1 MNKERKTARRSEKG
15 IALLIAIFV
24 LLLISVV
31 AIALLVS
38 SGTETAL
45 GANYRASSTVYYA
58 ALAGLEEARGRLLP
72 KNPTYF
78 GAAVIP
84 TPFPLGQTVYVLN
97 RLSGENIAPW
107 DSSNQYYDKEYG
119 AEFFPLSAASAGVQ
133 PAYSVWDYTNSPS
146 IPGPVYKWVRITAA
160 TEQSLYLDVNSD
172 GVYDPSTP
180 IYYDPAAVDSSGN
193 PAPSLIVTLTPP
205 ATAEQVLQ
213 ITALAYLPNGSQKLL
228 QYVVAPMT
236 VNLAFPAAI
245 TLDGPNV
252 APSSGSYTFTMPWG
266 ANFYVDG
273 TDQYFSPG
281 AGGCVAGNPSPIPVR
296 GIGYSN
302 NDTSAGTIMDAIQQ
316 HTGDTSTYGDYKGLG
331 ASPNVYYVGN
341 PPPPGP
347 PTLAGDLQNLA
358 EVNTV
363 VTTLTQIADVTLDG
377 TVTPVLQ
384 SNSQNAMPAG
394 MSATNPMTVV
404 VNGDLDTTGWTG
416 TGYGVLLV
424 TGTFTYDSNSSWNG
438 VILVIGKGIF
448 YSHVFSQGTGRI
460 NGALFVAT
468 TVDGSGNPLGSLGSP
483 MFDFSGQ
490 GNQGIYYSSCWV
502 QYVQTATKYRVLSF
516 HEIPQS

>member
-1 MNKERKTARRSEKG
+1 
-15 IALLIAIFV
+15 
-24 LLLISVV
+24 
-31 AIALLVS
+31 
-38 SGTETAL
+38 
-45 GANYRASSTVYYA
+45 
-58 ALAGLEEARGRLLP
+58 
-72 KNPTYF
+72 
-78 GAAVIP
+78 
-84 TPFPLGQTVYVLN
+84 
-97 RLSGENIAPW
+97 
-107 DSSNQYYDKEYG
+107 
-119 AEFFPLSAASAGVQ
+119 
-133 PAYSVWDYTNSPS
+133 
-146 IPGPVYKWVRITAA
+146 
-160 TEQSLYLDVNSD
+160 
-172 GVYDPSTP
+172 
-180 IYYDPAAVDSSGN
+180 VDSSGN